1 MREMSL
7 ELVLVGGSAYA
18 AASVTHDTFST
29 SSFYLSDDRSSS
41 LTLDGGD
48 ASAGKLI
55 SIV

>member
-7 ELVLVGGSAYA
+7 GLVLVGGSAYA